1 MHINLGWLYR
11 LPHSPAL
18 VRRIFWMLR
27 SCLARYFM
35 FSLVASEV
43 SPAEKIEGVIVYIGG
58 GRKGAVVV

>member
-1 MHINLGWLYR
+1 
-11 LPHSPAL
+11 
-18 VRRIFWMLR
+18 
-27 SCLARYFM
+27 M